1 MQQGGRMLKIIGK
14 FNKKEW
20 LGVLC
25 CMIFIGI
32 SGVLDLAVPDVS
44 SNLLLLVQG
53 KDINMTGI
61 SDFLYSN
68 CFLKLLGGGTEQMTE
83 ILAMGLTMLTY
94 AVLSFLSTICAG
106 FCSAVIAAS
115 IGKRLRS
122 MTFSKV
128 QSFGQAEINKFS
140 TASLITRSTND
151 VTQITMFIAMGLH
164 MMIKAPIMII
174 ASVTKIGA
182 KNQWQWSLATAIT
195 AALLIIC
202 IIVIISIAT
211 PRFKRMQSLID
222 DVNRD
227 MRENL
232 TGLRV
237 VRAYN
242 AESFQESKFE
252 KSNNSLTENFLGGAR
267 AMAFMNPMTNAM
279 QNGLNLATYWI
290 GAVLITRLAG
300 NTVAQN
306 MAWANMVTF
315 SQYSMHVVMSFIV
328 LSFIFMMWPRAS
340 VAAARINAVLDTET
354 TIKDGSRTEGEKD
367 ENGNPLEGVVEFKN
381 VSFKYPDAEECVLEN
396 ISFKANRGETV
407 AFIGGTGS
415 GKSTVINLVPRF
427 FDATEGEVLVD
438 GVNVKDYKIQ
448 ALNNKLGY
456 VPQRAVLFSGDV
468 KSNITYGDNGRPKPT
483 DEQVVAAA
491 EVAHCTEFIEKMPD
505 KYGEHIAQGGTNVSG
520 GQKQRMSI
528 ARAIARDPEIYIFD
542 DSFSA
547 LDFKTD
553 KELRAALK
561 KHTDGATCL
570 IVAQRIGTIKDADK
584 IIVLQDGKM
593 AGMGTHRELLKTNE
607 TYRQIA
613 LSQLSEEELA
623 K

>member
-1 MQQGGRMLKIIGK
+1 MFKIIK
-14 FNKKEW
+14 RFSKKEW

-25 CMIFIGI
+25 CCIFIGI
-32 SGVLDLAVPDVS
+32 SGILDLAIPDVS

-53 KDINMTGI
+53 KAISLTGI
-61 SDFLYSN
+61 SDFLYSK
-68 CFLKLLGGGTEQMTE
+68 CYLRLLGGGAEQMTK
-83 ILAMGLTMLTY
+83 IWAMGLTMITY
-94 AVLSFLSTICAG
+94 AVVSFLSTICAG
-106 FCSAVIAAS
+106 FCSALIAAS
-115 IGKRLRS
+115 VSKRLRG
-122 MTFSKV
+122 MMFAKV
-128 QSFGQAEINKFS
+128 QSFGQEEINRFS

-151 VTQITMFIAMGLH
+151 VTQITMFIATGLH
-164 MMIKAPIMII
+164 MMIKAPIMIVVAI
-174 ASVTKIGA
+174 TKIGA

-195 AALLIIC
+195 AVLLIAG
-202 IIVIISIAT
+202 IVAILVVAT
-211 PRFKRMQSLID
+211 PRFKRMQSLVD

-242 AESFQESKFE
+242 AESFQENKFE
-252 KSNNSLTENFLGGAR
+252 KSNDSLTTNFIGGAR

-279 QNGLNLATYWI
+279 QNGLNVAVYWI
-290 GAVLITRLAG
+290 GAVLISRLAG
-300 NTVAQN
+300 DAVAQSA
-306 MAWANMVTF
+306 AWANMVTF
-315 SQYSMHVVMSFIV
+315 SQYSTHVVMSFIV

-340 VAAARINAVLDTET
+340 VAAARINAVLETET
-354 TIKDGSRTEGEKD
+354 SLKDGFRTEGEKD
-367 ENGNPLEGVVEFKN
+367 EQGNPLTGVVEFKN
-381 VSFKYPDAEECVLEN
+381 VSFKYPDAEECILEN

-415 GKSTVINLVPRF
+415 GKSTVINLIPRF
-427 FDATEGEVLVD
+427 YDVTEGEVLVD
-438 GVNVKDYKIQ
+438 GVNVKDYRTK

-468 KSNITYGDNGRPKPT
+468 SSNIAYGDNGRPKPT
-483 DEQVVAAA
+483 AQEIEAAA

-505 KYGEHIAQGGTNVSG
+505 KYGEHIAQGGANVSG

-528 ARAIARDPEIYIFD
+528 ARAIARKPEIYIFD

-561 KHTDGATCL
+561 RHTDGATCL
-570 IVAQRIGTIKDADK
+570 IVAQRIGTIKDADR
-584 IIVLQDGKM
+584 IIVLQDGKIV
-593 AGMGTHRELLKTNE
+593 GTGTHEQLLKTNE

-623 K
+623 Q